1 MEPVIVI
8 RTARSEGPA
17 YFASYLERRSIE
29 WDLLAIDE
37 GASVP
42 RDPRHFSGI
51 AIMGGAMSV
60 NDDLPWIPQ
69 VLELIR
75 DAVRKDVPVLGH
87 CLGGQ
92 LMSKAFGGSVRAN
105 PYKEIG
111 WGEVRVCDNGV
122 ARAWLCELQAFETY
136 QWHGETFSIPPGA
149 TRVLENAHCDNQAFA
164 IGRHF
169 GMQCHVEMTAE
180 LIRTWARG
188 GAEEIAA
195 AAASP
200 AVQKP
205 AEMERDMEARL
216 QRLHQVADRIYDRW
230 SEGLSRGN

>member
-1 MEPVIVI
+1 
-8 RTARSEGPA
+8 
-17 YFASYLERRSIE
+17 
-29 WDLLAIDE
+29 
-37 GASVP
+37 
-42 RDPRHFSGI
+42 
-51 AIMGGAMSV
+51 MSV

-122 ARAWLCELQAFETY
+122 ARAWLGELQAFETY

-149 TRVLENAHCDNQAFA
+149 TRVLENAHCANQGFA
-164 IGRHF
+164 IGKHF
-169 GMQCHVEMTAE
+169 GMQCHVEMTAD
-180 LIRTWARG
+180 LVKTWIAS
-188 GAEEIAA
+188 GAEEMREHRK
-195 AAASP
+195 SP
-200 AVQKP
+200 AVQ
-205 AEMERDMEARL
+205 AADEMQQDLQPRL
-216 QRLHQVADRIYDRW
+216 DRLHQVADRLYDRW
-230 SEGLSRGN
+230 SSSL